1 MGRWAEGAA
10 DSRRKI
16 PGPGGQDTWPTE
28 PPRCLR
34 RWSSADRLQVPQAA
48 THLPIASPHQHAT
61 GEGLDDDSGPAR
73 PLVGQAGPPHAVLL
87 LEHDGRSGPPQLLG

>member
-1 MGRWAEGAA
+1 MGRRS
-10 DSRRKI
+10 SRLPEEDPRTR
-16 PGPGGQDTWPTE
+16 GSGHLASE

-34 RWSSADRLQVPQAA
+34 RWSSADRLQVPRAA
-48 THLPIASPHQHAT
+48 THLPVASPHQHAA

-87 LEHDGRSGPPQLLG
+87 LEHDGRSGPPQLLR